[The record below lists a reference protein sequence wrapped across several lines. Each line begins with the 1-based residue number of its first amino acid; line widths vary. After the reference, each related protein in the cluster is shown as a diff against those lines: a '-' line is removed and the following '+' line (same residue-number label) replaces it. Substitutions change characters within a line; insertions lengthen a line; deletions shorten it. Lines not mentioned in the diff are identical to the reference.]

1 MTPQEYAERL
11 RLRGALGYLAGFADM
26 NHVKKYIRDDSAL
39 LYRFLADISAI
50 ADGAL
55 AGKNAL
61 DVVREREAARAA
73 IEAATPDAP
82 VAVAFPLQSK
92 EP

>member
-1 MTPQEYAERL
+1 MNFQEHEEKMK
-11 RLRGALGYLAGFADM
+11 LRGALGYLAGFADM
-26 NHVKKYIRDDSAL
+26 NHVKKYIRDDSEL

-61 DVVREREAARAA
+61 DVVREREAARTA
-73 IEAATPDAP
+73 IDAATPDAA
-82 VAVAFPLQSK
+82 VAVAFPLQP
-92 EP
+92 EE

>member
-1 MTPQEYAERL
+1 MTFEEHNEKLQ
-11 RLRGALGYLAGFADM
+11 LRGALGYLAGFADM

-61 DVVREREAARAA
+61 DVVREREAAREA
-73 IEAATPDAP
+73 IDAATPVTAP
-82 VAVAFPLQSK
+82 AVAIPFQSK
-92 EP
+92 E